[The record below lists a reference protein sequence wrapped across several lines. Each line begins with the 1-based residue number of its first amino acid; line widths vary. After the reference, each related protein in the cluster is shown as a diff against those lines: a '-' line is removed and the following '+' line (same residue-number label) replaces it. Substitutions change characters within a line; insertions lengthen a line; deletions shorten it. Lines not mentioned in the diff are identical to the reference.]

1 MEVGI
6 FPQVFRPADLG
17 AAFDAVAAA
26 GIPAVQF
33 GWDLAGLGPVPEAV
47 PPEAAAA
54 ACRAAAAR
62 GIRIAACSGTC
73 NLIDP
78 DPGRRAQAVRR
89 LRAVIAACTALGAP
103 VVTLCSGT
111 RDPEDMWRPH
121 PDNGTAEAWRDLRA
135 SLDEVLPDAEAAG
148 VDLAVEPEVS
158 NVVDSAARARRL
170 LDEVGSRRL
179 RVCLDGANLFP
190 AGTLPRMGEILD
202 EACAL
207 LGPDIVL
214 AHAKDLDHDGAAGHL
229 PAGHGRLDYD
239 RYLGGLHG
247 AGYGGAVVLHG
258 LSAAQV
264 PGCAA
269 FLRAR
274 LAAAARP

>member
-1 MEVGI
+1 VEVGI
-6 FPQVFRPADLG
+6 FPQVFGRADLD
-17 AAFDAVAAA
+17 AALDAVAAA
-26 GIPAVQF
+26 GIRAVQF
-33 GWDLAGLGPVPEAV
+33 GWDSAGLGPMPEAIPV
-47 PPEAAAA
+47 ELAAA
-54 ACRAAAAR
+54 ACAAAASR

-78 DPGRRAQAVRR
+78 DPDRRADAVRR
-89 LRAVIAACTALGAP
+89 LRTVIAACPALGAP

-121 PDNGTAEAWRDLRA
+121 RDNGTAEAWRDLRA
-135 SLDEVLPDAEAAG
+135 SLDAVLPDAEAAG

-170 LDEVGSRRL
+170 LAEAGSRRL

-190 AGTLPRMGEILD
+190 AGTLPRMAEILD
-202 EACAL
+202 EAAAL
-207 LGPDIVL
+207 LGPDVVL

-239 RYLGGLHG
+239 RYLAGLRR
-247 AGYGGAVVLHG
+247 AGYRGAVVLHG
-258 LSAAQV
+258 LAEADV
-264 PGCAA
+264 PDCAG

-274 LAAAARP
+274 LAAAQV